1 MVIII
6 VQFKRLHLPTPFLLM
21 VDEPIFTCINYVIDR
36 NPMQCTN
43 TDYIFEYRAEHP
55 THVIDIL
62 SHSIWRAAGFYYNK
76 TTNNFI
82 TSFSEKKLGG
92 HSVTSISC

>member
-1 MVIII
+1 MSLYCYLLIVSVIII
-6 VQFKRLHLPTPFLLM
+6 VQFKRLHLPITRQTHTQT
-21 VDEPIFTCINYVIDR
+21 ICCICIDR
-36 NPMQCTN
+36 DPMQCTK
-43 TDYIFEYRAEHP
+43 TDYIFEDRAEHP

-92 HSVTSISC
+92 H